1 VNEPAGTCSA
11 LRRGGGRWPWMQK
24 LYTWGS
30 LAGVSGRFTDNCIE
44 IGSWTVCRSTWQE
57 MLAFWYLWLESL
69 DYGTQYMLCT
79 GSATIT
85 SLPFPSLYI
94 WQQPNVGIDA
104 TKVIRDG
111 E

>member
-1 VNEPAGTCSA
+1 
-11 LRRGGGRWPWMQK
+11 
-24 LYTWGS
+24 
-30 LAGVSGRFTDNCIE
+30 
-44 IGSWTVCRSTWQE
+44 